1 MGSLPLYFFSFY
13 KAPTCVIKQLVK
25 LQRNFLWGGG
35 IDDRRVCWVKWDQIC
50 LPKEQGGLGVKD
62 LTLFNKALLG
72 KWKWRMLTEGDAVW
86 AELLR
91 SRYGHLP
98 TNLVAGNTLSY
109 DVKSSLWWR
118 DIIGLDFGDNE
129 NWFMSNTGCS
139 VGDGKAIGF
148 WKMKWFGNQPFCELF
163 PELFAKETFKEVLI
177 SDRMQGNGADR
188 VWSWNWLQQL
198 SFTKTQQNESLQE
211 LLFDFS
217 LNISCHDRWKWKS
230 GLLNVFLV
238 RSAYFLL
245 LRLRPVEELEATKLI
260 AINKLWRVDVP
271 SKVHVFGWRLLLNK
285 LPTRLAL
292 NHRGI
297 LLNPLDL
304 LCVFCSQNV
313 EDSGHLVFSCT
324 FSKGVWDLVSNW
336 LGKRIP
342 TGVD

>member
-1 MGSLPLYFFSFY
+1 
-13 KAPTCVIKQLVK
+13 
-25 LQRNFLWGGG
+25 
-35 IDDRRVCWVKWDQIC
+35 
-50 LPKEQGGLGVKD
+50 
-62 LTLFNKALLG
+62 
-72 KWKWRMLTEGDAVW
+72 
-86 AELLR
+86 
-91 SRYGHLP
+91 
-98 TNLVAGNTLSY
+98 
-109 DVKSSLWWR
+109 
-118 DIIGLDFGDNE
+118 
-129 NWFMSNTGCS
+129 

-198 SFTKTQQNESLQE
+198 SFTETQQKESLQE

-342 TGVD
+342 TGVDCCRHFLLFGDLVGSKKGGGRISRLIWLATTWSIWRHRNNAIFKGITPDSKSLFNEIKIVSWFWFSCRLGRLSNSTFMYWCLDPLNCISSS